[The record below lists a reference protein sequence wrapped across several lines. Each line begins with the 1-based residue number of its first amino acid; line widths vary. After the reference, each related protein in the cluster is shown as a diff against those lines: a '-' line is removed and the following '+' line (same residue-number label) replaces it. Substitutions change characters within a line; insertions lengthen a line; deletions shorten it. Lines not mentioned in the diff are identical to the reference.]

1 MKMRG
6 SRLAMRHCT
15 PQVWWRWLSAAM
27 LLAGLGGAASASSLT
42 VQVVDRVGAPLAD
55 AVVFAEPAARK
66 PAGANVRSTSI
77 EQIGRQFVPQV
88 SVVQVGTAI
97 AFPNNDTVR
106 HHVYSFSP
114 AKTFDIKLYL
124 GVPASPVVFEKPGLV
139 VLGCNIHD
147 KMVAYVHVVDTPHF
161 GKTDAKGQVRIDG
174 VPVGSYQLKVWHA
187 QQAPGAQPAEQPLS
201 VKSDGATVSVRLEAS
216 AP

>member
-1 MKMRG
+1 M
-6 SRLAMRHCT
+6 
-15 PQVWWRWLSAAM
+15 
-27 LLAGLGGAASASSLT
+27 
-42 VQVVDRVGAPLAD
+42 AD
-55 AVVFAEPAARK
+55 AVVFAEPTARK
-66 PAGANVRSTSI
+66 PAGATARSASI
-77 EQIGRQFVPQV
+77 EQIGRQFVPHV
-88 SVVQVGTAI
+88 SVVQVGTAV

-124 GVPASPVVFEKPGLV
+124 GVPASPVVFDKPGLV

-174 VPVGSYQLKVWHA
+174 VPVGGYQLKVWHA
-187 QQAPGAQPAEQPLS
+187 QQAPGAQPAEQSLS
-201 VKSDGATVSVRLEAS
+201 MKSEGATVSVRLEAL